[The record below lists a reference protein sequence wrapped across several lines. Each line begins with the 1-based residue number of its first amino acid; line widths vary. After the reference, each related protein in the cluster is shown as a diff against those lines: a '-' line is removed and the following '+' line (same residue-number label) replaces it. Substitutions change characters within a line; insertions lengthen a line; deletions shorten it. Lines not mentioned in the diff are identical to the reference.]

1 MNTMV
6 SVFPYMGLLE
16 ITILVSKKEKLIMP
30 SKITS
35 NARPP
40 ARKTRKRRTSSG
52 DKEEKSSLLNSLHQ
66 WGEDYYGAEDYYEKS
81 VNSMPKTHN
90 YYDHQKKSNKP

>member
-6 SVFPYMGLLE
+6 SVFPYMDLLE

-40 ARKTRKRRTSSG
+40 ARKTRKRRTSDG
-52 DKEEKSSLLNSLHQ
+52 GKEERSSLLNSLHQ

-81 VNSMPKTHN
+81 VNSIPKRHS
-90 YYDHQKKSNKP
+90 YHDYQKKANKP

>member
-1 MNTMV
+1 
-6 SVFPYMGLLE
+6 
-16 ITILVSKKEKLIMP
+16 MP

-35 NARPP
+35 NTILP
-40 ARKTRKRRTSSG
+40 ARKTRKRRTSNG

-90 YYDHQKKSNKP
+90 YYAHKKKANNP

>member
-1 MNTMV
+1 M
-6 SVFPYMGLLE
+6 MGLLE

-35 NARPP
+35 NTILP
-40 ARKTRKRRTSSG
+40 ARKTRKRRTSNG

-90 YYDHQKKSNKP
+90 YYAHKKKANNP

>member
-6 SVFPYMGLLE
+6 SVFPYMSLLE

-35 NARPP
+35 NDRPP

-52 DKEEKSSLLNSLHQ
+52 NKEEKSSLLNSLHQ

-81 VNSMPKTHN
+81 VNSMPKTDN
-90 YYDHQKKSNKP
+90 YYDYQKKANKP

>member
-1 MNTMV
+1 
-6 SVFPYMGLLE
+6 
-16 ITILVSKKEKLIMP
+16 MP

-40 ARKTRKRRTSSG
+40 ARKTRKRRTSKG
-52 DKEEKSSLLNSLHQ
+52 DKEEESSLLNSLHR

-81 VNSMPKTHN
+81 VNNMPKTHN
-90 YYDHQKKSNKP
+90 YYGYQKKANKP

>member
-6 SVFPYMGLLE
+6 SVFPYMDLLE

-40 ARKTRKRRTSSG
+40 ARKTRKRRTSDG

-81 VNSMPKTHN
+81 VNSMPKRHN
-90 YYDHQKKSNKP
+90 YHDYQKKANKP

>member
-6 SVFPYMGLLE
+6 SVFPYMDLLE

-40 ARKTRKRRTSSG
+40 ARKTRKRRTSNG
-52 DKEEKSSLLNSLHQ
+52 DKEEKSSLLDSLHQ

-81 VNSMPKTHN
+81 VNSMPKRHN
-90 YYDHQKKSNKP
+90 YHDYQKKANKP